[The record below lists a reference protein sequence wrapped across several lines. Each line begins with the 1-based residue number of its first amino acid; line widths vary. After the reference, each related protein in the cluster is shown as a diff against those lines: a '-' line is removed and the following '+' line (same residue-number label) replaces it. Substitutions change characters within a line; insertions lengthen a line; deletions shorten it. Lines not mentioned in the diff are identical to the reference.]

1 MEDIRN
7 HNQKQLFF
15 RNAFIGALDLFN
27 RNMKIEQITNENG
40 TAEATMHEVPFYP
53 HMAQDEQFMK
63 DFFINY
69 DRDCRIVQYAEGN
82 YDIAPKGVI
91 KFESYKIKES
101 ELTNKFVRGTYKEVE
116 YDDNKNPSLKAN
128 SAYLM
133 SLPMDLSF
141 TGELFADNLGQ
152 AFALAQALTDTF
164 YKNNVFYF
172 QHEGIRIPAGL
183 GISEDS
189 DIEKKTEFTYTDNQK
204 VRVKFSF
211 NIETYYPSFDKE
223 TKIFKGNT
231 IRTFIANYEE
241 TNETPIETTVT
252 TPTSHI
258 FPAGNPPNNS
268 VFPQNN

>member
-27 RNMKIEQITNENG
+27 RNMSIEQVTNETG
-40 TAEATMHEVPFYP
+40 VAEPAMHEVPFYP

-69 DRDCRIVQYAEGN
+69 DQDCRIVKYAEGN
-82 YDIAPKGVI
+82 YDKAPKGVI
-91 KFESYKIKES
+91 KFESYQIKEAQ
-101 ELTNKFVRGTYKEVE
+101 LTNKFVRGTYIETE
-116 YDDNKNPSLKAN
+116 RDDNKNPTLKAN

-133 SLPMDLSF
+133 SLPMDLAF

-172 QHEGIRIPAGL
+172 QHEGIRIPSIL
-183 GISEDS
+183 GISENS
-189 DIEKKTEFTYTDNQK
+189 DVEKKTEFTYTDDQK

-231 IRTFIANYEE
+231 IRTFITNYEDG
-241 TNETPIETTVT
+241 IETTET
-252 TPTSHI
+252 TPDSPI
-258 FPAGNPPNNS
+258 FPAGNPSTNS